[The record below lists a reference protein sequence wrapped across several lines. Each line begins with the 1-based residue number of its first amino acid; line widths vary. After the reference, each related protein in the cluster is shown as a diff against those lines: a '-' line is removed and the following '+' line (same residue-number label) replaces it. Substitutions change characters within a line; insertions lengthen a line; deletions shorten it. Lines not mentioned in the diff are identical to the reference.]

1 VAGWAY
7 ATPLMDL
14 LTDDPRIIE
23 LGAVYLRIIMLATTL
38 QNRSVVASM
47 MIRR

>member
-14 LTDDPRIIE
+14 LTDDPRVIE
-23 LGAVYLRIIMLATTL
+23 LGAVYLRIVMLATTL
-38 QNRSVVASM
+38 RFWSVISRVL
-47 MIRR
+47 